1 MSELVE
7 CRSGH
12 SYALRPTALTWQ
24 GKRLRVQEI
33 LSEWRTPLGKH
44 FRLIAE
50 DGQVFEVIFMEYSAE
65 WQIHGPSAEA

>member
-1 MSELVE
+1 MNELVE

-12 SYALRPTALTWQ
+12 SYAVRPIALTWQ

-44 FRLIAE
+44 FKLIAE
-50 DGQVFEVIFMEYSAE
+50 DEQVFELIFVEESAQWE
-65 WQIHGPSAEA
+65 IHGPSAEA